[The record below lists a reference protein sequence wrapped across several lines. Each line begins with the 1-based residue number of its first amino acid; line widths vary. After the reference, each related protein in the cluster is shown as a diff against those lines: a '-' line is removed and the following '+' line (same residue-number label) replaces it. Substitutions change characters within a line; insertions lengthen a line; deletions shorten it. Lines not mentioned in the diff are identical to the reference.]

1 MSGTL
6 VWLRSDLRLA
16 DNGALVDAARRGE
29 PVVPIYIH
37 DRESEAP
44 WRPGAASRAWLHHT
58 LASLDAELRERGSR
72 LTLAVGEPADIALRV
87 VRACGLDAV
96 RWNRRHDPEGAACDA
111 RVRQTLADA
120 GVDVAIHAGAL
131 LAEPETINTGK
142 GDPYRVFTPFWKACL
157 ARPEPVR
164 PAPAPD
170 TLPRPRRWP
179 AGAKLG
185 ALELLPRQ
193 GWAKDVLAD
202 WRPGRR
208 GALEALDAFVDGAV
222 GAYAEQRDRPADP
235 GVSRLSPHL
244 HFGELSPREVWHAVR
259 RAGRPAGDPF
269 LRQLVWRDFAHHLL
283 HHYPHTTDAPMDRRF
298 ERFPWTRDA
307 DALSAWQRGCTG
319 YPLVDA
325 GMRELWRT
333 GWMHNRVRMVVASF
347 LVKHLLVHWLEG
359 ARWFWDTLVDADLAN
374 NTMGWQWTAGC
385 GADAAPYFRIFNPVA
400 QGERF
405 DRAGRYVARWV
416 PELAALDAKWIHRPW
431 QAPAAVLG
439 EARVRLGA
447 TYPTPIVDH
456 AAARARALAALETI
470 KR

>member
-1 MSGTL
+1 MTGTL
-6 VWLRSDLRLA
+6 VWLRGDLRLA
-16 DNGALVDAARRGE
+16 DNRALADAASRVG
-29 PVVPIYIH
+29 PVVPVYVH
-37 DRESEAP
+37 DPECKDP
-44 WRPGAASRAWLHHT
+44 WRPGGASRVWLHHA
-58 LASLDAELRERGSR
+58 LAALDAELRERGSR
-72 LTLAVGEPADIALRV
+72 LTLAVGEPGDILLRI

-96 RWNRRHDPEGAACDA
+96 RWTRRYDPEGAACDA
-111 RVRQTLADA
+111 RVAGALGDA

-131 LAEPETINTGK
+131 LTEPEAIGTGK

-157 ARPEPVR
+157 ARPEPAR
-164 PAPAPD
+164 PTCAPEA
-170 TLPRPRRWP
+170 LARPRRWP
-179 AGAKLG
+179 AGVKLA

-193 GWAKDVLAD
+193 RWADRVIAG

-222 GAYAEQRDRPADP
+222 GAYAGARDRPADA

-283 HHYPHTTDAPMDRRF
+283 HHFPHTSDAPMDPRF

-307 DALSAWQRGCTG
+307 EALAAWQRGRTG

-405 DRAGRYVARWV
+405 DPEGSYVKRWV
-416 PELAALDAKWIHRPW
+416 PELAGLEAKWIHKPW
-431 QAPAAVLG
+431 QAPPLVLTAAG
-439 EARVRLGA
+439 VRLGES
-447 TYPTPIVDH
+447 YPEPIVDH
-456 AAARARALAALETI
+456 GAARARALAALETL
-470 KR
+470 RR